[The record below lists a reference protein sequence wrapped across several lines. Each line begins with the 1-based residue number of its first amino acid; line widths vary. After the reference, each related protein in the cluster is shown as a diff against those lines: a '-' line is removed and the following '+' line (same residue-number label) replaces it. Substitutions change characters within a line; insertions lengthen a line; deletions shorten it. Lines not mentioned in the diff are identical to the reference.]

1 MDFDVLCELWYKFQ
15 ERPRPGRALNKARN
29 RTGQPKMVF
38 DRLLTEREL
47 IFEIKKQAVYSHL
60 GYRNRQTVLSEKMKT
75 LVDKVFSEAI
85 ELIEPLG
92 VYIARRIKEK
102 ARVITFVNSDIV
114 IESSS
119 VSKLL
124 SGSFGAIF
132 MAVTIGPALERKID
146 DEIKEHN
153 NEKALVFDAVGSG
166 SAEAAANA
174 LNNHLITQSRQA
186 KLFLTTRF
194 SPGYGDLP
202 LTFQRDLYRE
212 LSLDE
217 LGIRIT
223 EKCILYPQK
232 TITAV
237 IGVEQ

>member
-132 MAVTIGPALERKID
+132 MASSSTLWGPDPR
-146 DEIKEHN
+146 
-153 NEKALVFDAVGSG
+153 
-166 SAEAAANA
+166 
-174 LNNHLITQSRQA
+174 RQQPT
-186 KLFLTTRF
+186 LSTT
-194 SPGYGDLP
+194 
-202 LTFQRDLYRE
+202 T
-212 LSLDE
+212 
-217 LGIRIT
+217 
-223 EKCILYPQK
+223 
-232 TITAV
+232 
-237 IGVEQ
+237 